1 MKCTHSVEN
10 VLEYSG
16 TVIIILQLNADLVF
30 HDELH
35 VKINHSLPSE
45 PLVLFINVF
54 WIGPTFS
61 FFGVRRI
68 NFLMNY
74 VELYCR
80 NYV

>member
-1 MKCTHSVEN
+1 MHSVEN

-45 PLVLFINVF
+45 PLVLFINILDWPYIFLF
-54 WIGPTFS
+54 WC
-61 FFGVRRI
+61 
-68 NFLMNY
+68 
-74 VELYCR
+74 EED
-80 NYV
+80 